1 VYWELL
7 KKLIDKPH
15 HGNFWPKSLEKVGA
29 ENKLKLHWKRLQD
42 TPDICKMSSMITAA
56 QWVPRGF
63 AAQFPQVYKLDES
76 EFDRIASLAKLQLD
90 DAEEDLKEAQEEGE
104 DVEEGDE
111 HNDEEMEGEG
121 DEENK
126 AAAPVKY
133 VSWVFV
139 KYYGPFANKLTQDR
153 R

>member
-1 VYWELL
+1 MYWELL

-29 ENKLKLHWKRLQD
+29 ENKVEVTLKRLQD
-42 TPDICKMSSMITAA
+42 TPDICTMSSMITAA

-76 EFDRIASLAKLQLD
+76 EFDRIAALAKLQLD

-104 DVEEGDE
+104 DAEEGDE
-111 HNDEEMEGEG
+111 NNDEDMGGEE
-121 DEENK
+121 DKENK
-126 AAAPVKY
+126 AKSTVKY
-133 VSWVFV
+133 VSLGIREIVRS
-139 KYYGPFANKLTQDR
+139 LR
-153 R
+153 LIS